1 MGGARSNG
9 SEVTET
15 HSMFQEA
22 QIDRPGEQEQ
32 QQGHGAGDEGSDG
45 LASSQNDGTASD
57 PHTSEVPAGVRVEQM
72 PVGTEDDEDDDATAT
87 TQHKSDNATVL
98 KSLFDGGGTDK
109 DAFGGVKGAISHD
122 RIMETEA
129 VDKVIVRQKAE
140 QIAQEAIAG
149 LKASSHQRSRS
160 SITTP
165 TWTGRHGEAGM
176 PRPQLNPKP
185 DNQHPGASFAGGP
198 GAAGGNGSDR
208 GMAELRM
215 GKELVDFLQKQ
226 GGSAPSGSII
236 AHFQRGVTVA
246 KVGSEVRTA
255 REMEL
260 FKQLLKHVARLDKQS
275 KEWRLRDE
283 A

>member
-1 MGGARSNG
+1 MPAT
-9 SEVTET
+9 TE
-15 HSMFQEA
+15 
-22 QIDRPGEQEQ
+22 
-32 QQGHGAGDEGSDG
+32 GDK
-45 LASSQNDGTASD
+45 
-57 PHTSEVPAGVRVEQM
+57 
-72 PVGTEDDEDDDATAT
+72 DDEDGTN
-87 TQHKSDNATVL
+87 QHKSDNATVL
-98 KSLFDGGGTDK
+98 KSLFDGGADGEG
-109 DAFGGVKGAISHD
+109 AGGVKGALSHD

-140 QIAQEAIAG
+140 EIAQQAIAG
-149 LKASSHQRSRS
+149 LRASSHQRARS

-176 PRPQLNPKP
+176 PRQKVNLKSVNRHHS
-185 DNQHPGASFAGGP
+185 DSSARGVGG
-198 GAAGGNGSDR
+198 GER

-215 GKELVDFLQKQ
+215 GKELVEFLKGR
-226 GGSAPSGSII
+226 GGSSASGSII

-260 FKQLLKHVARLDKQS
+260 FKQLLKQVARLDKQT
-275 KEWRLRDE
+275 KEWRLKDE